1 MSCAP
6 CGSQVKL
13 VVGGGIFAYHS
24 QSFWLWGYLSSNS
37 GLEASIQI
45 SVMGAKASPSE
56 GSGCT
61 LYFPLLRGQSG
72 EAQAAVWGGRGIH
85 KLGNLHMTL
94 GEKLNRARE
103 GLKEVAMLWTPET
116 VRLKLGLEAGRCKSG
131 EGSSIQK
138 GKRKKLRGKSEPG
151 LFTEDSED
159 PSGAGSRK
167 LRKTHICNLSTLY
180 SSIAFNPSNNLVRLV
195 LLFRS

>member
-13 VVGGGIFAYHS
+13 VVGGEIFAYHS

-56 GSGCT
+56 ASGCT
-61 LYFPLLRGQSG
+61 LYFPLLWGQSG
-72 EAQAAVWGGRGIH
+72 EVQAAVWRGRGH
-85 KLGNLHMTL
+85 PQARKLTYDSWR
-94 GEKLNRARE
+94 KVRARE

-159 PSGAGSRK
+159 PSGAGSPT

-180 SSIAFNPSNNLVRLV
+180 SSIVFNPNNLVRLV